1 MEGADTTRE
10 GRELGSATE
19 AMSLLKRKHCGCN
32 ISLIFYFPFFFFGI
46 SQVGISPGST
56 AILRFLNVSYIQSY
70 YNL

>member
-32 ISLIFYFPFFFFGI
+32 IRLIFYFPFFFWNLTGWH
-46 SQVGISPGST
+46 QP
-56 AILRFLNVSYIQSY
+56 RFHGDFKVS
-70 YNL
+70 